1 MTRNIIAALSLGLLA
16 LTPAYGQK
24 AADPPAPAC
33 ADDPLYRQL
42 DFTAG
47 TWDVFGP
54 NGKNAEVT
62 MAPALNGCAI
72 QESWKKPGGG
82 NGNGLGLFTYSR
94 ILKGWTYAW
103 ASDTGAATSFVGGLV
118 KPGEMLF
125 KTQRPGPSGGV
136 RTRHWSLIA
145 MPDGSVR
152 ELSLA
157 TDDEGKTWI
166 TEYDLKWVRKQAQ

>member
-16 LTPAYGQK
+16 SAPAYGQK
-24 AADPPAPAC
+24 MADPPALAC

-42 DFTAG
+42 DFAAG
-47 TWDVFGP
+47 SWDVFGP

-72 QESWKKPGGG
+72 QESWKKPER
-82 NGNGLGLFTYSR
+82 GNGLGLFTYSR
-94 ILKGWTYAW
+94 LLNGWTYAW
-103 ASDTGAATSFVGGLV
+103 ASDVGAATSFVGDLV

-125 KTQRPGPSGGV
+125 RMQRPGPTGGV
-136 RTRHWSLIA
+136 RTRHWSLTA

-157 TDDEGKTWI
+157 TDDDGKTWI
-166 TEYDLKWVRKQAQ
+166 TEYELKWVRKQAQ